1 MQIPKYQIWIFY
13 VNQIVKILLRSK
25 SKNPRT
31 LFEKRHY
38 DRLSKNLRRYLDIGY
53 LYYRIWDRSIWI
65 PPRSGPAR
73 GRVSNRVP
81 KFPYI
86 IYNNF
91 SWFICNKQIL
101 SFIYRKFLPKFG
113 YFYLVILGI
122 FGYSIW
128 TIWGYK
134 FIGFGY
140 WQIWIFV
147 LGDLGPANDYE
158 FK

>member
-1 MQIPKYQIWIFY
+1 M
-13 VNQIVKILLRSK
+13 
-25 SKNPRT
+25 
-31 LFEKRHY
+31 
-38 DRLSKNLRRYLDIGY
+38 KNLITMEAKKSQNVFIKKDITIACQKIPERYLDIGY

-65 PPRSGPAR
+65 PPPSGPAR

-86 IYNNF
+86 RYNNF
-91 SWFICNKQIL
+91 SLIICNKQIL

-134 FIGFGY
+134 FVGFGY

-147 LGDLGPANDYE
+147 LGDLGPENHYE
-158 FK
+158 S